1 MSTAEDPKQKGS
13 LQQLLGSIGL
23 ALGVFLT
30 IAFSLTGLIVI
41 PNWQFQELKP
51 IIKADGTQYPAVLT
65 GEEAQGRRVYIDQG
79 CIYCHTQQ
87 IRMKGYGADIR
98 RNWGTRRSVPRDY
111 IFEKPHQLGTM
122 RTGPDLASIG
132 SRQPSRDWHSLHLYN
147 PQITSPGSSMPRFN
161 YFFNEI
167 KEGQSAPP
175 NAIVVPAP
183 LRKNSISH
191 IVPNARGNS
200 LILYLIS
207 LNKTF
212 PLPEAN
218 Q

>member
-1 MSTAEDPKQKGS
+1 MTSKN
-13 LQQLLGSIGL
+13 IGL
-23 ALGVFLT
+23 AVGVFMT
-30 IAFSLTGLIVI
+30 IAASVTGLVIV

-51 IIKADGTQYPAVLT
+51 IKKADGTQYPVPLY
-65 GEEAQGRRVYIDQG
+65 GEQLKGRQVYIDQG

-132 SRQPSRDWHSLHLYN
+132 SRQPSGVWHALHLYD
-147 PQITSPGSSMPRFN
+147 PQITSKGSVMPPFA
-161 YFFNEI
+161 YLFTAL
-167 KEGQSAPP
+167 KEGEALPAGAFPGDVIQIPP
-175 NAIVVPAP
+175 QFHKNGITRLVP
-183 LRKNSISH
+183 SD
-191 IVPNARGNS
+191 RGKA
-200 LILYLIS
+200 LIEYLKS

-212 PLPEAN
+212 PLPEAA